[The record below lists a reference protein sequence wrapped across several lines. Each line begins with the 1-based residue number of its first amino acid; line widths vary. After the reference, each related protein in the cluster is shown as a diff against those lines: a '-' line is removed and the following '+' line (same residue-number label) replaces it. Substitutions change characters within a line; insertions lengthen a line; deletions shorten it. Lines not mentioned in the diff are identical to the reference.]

1 MSARREPDRICTPYT
16 VEHPESSSTGAA
28 AFVRSVLEGAITAE
42 SRSPT
47 PWVRVDSADRGAP
60 HRIGFNLMQRWMHR
74 FVSAVVI
81 LVCAAGC
88 ATPARQ
94 TRPRQGTLTVGVTAN
109 GASAST
115 LMLNIAVESTGI
127 GGSVKADAGVFTSED
142 VPFGTHVVR
151 LTGVPSTCR
160 VDNGLERKI
169 TISEQ
174 RRFAVLR
181 FDVRCD

>member
-1 MSARREPDRICTPYT
+1 MRPSL
-16 VEHPESSSTGAA
+16 H
-28 AFVRSVLEGAITAE
+28 L
-42 SRSPT
+42 
-47 PWVRVDSADRGAP
+47 
-60 HRIGFNLMQRWMHR
+60 
-74 FVSAVVI
+74 FVSPLLIVA
-81 LVCAAGC
+81 CTAGC
-88 ATPARQ
+88 ASATRQ
-94 TRPRQGTLTVGVTAN
+94 QRPGSGRLTVGVTAT

-115 LMLNIAVESTGI
+115 LMLKVVVESTAI
-127 GGSVKADAGVFTSED
+127 DGSVKADAGVFTSDD

-160 VDNGLERKI
+160 VDNGAERKI

>member
-1 MSARREPDRICTPYT
+1 M
-16 VEHPESSSTGAA
+16 AA
-28 AFVRSVLEGAITAE
+28 S
-42 SRSPT
+42 
-47 PWVRVDSADRGAP
+47 
-60 HRIGFNLMQRWMHR
+60 
-74 FVSAVVI
+74 
-81 LVCAAGC
+81 
-88 ATPARQ
+88 
-94 TRPRQGTLTVGVTAN
+94 

-115 LMLNIAVESTGI
+115 LVLKVVVESTAI
-127 GGSVKADAGVFTSED
+127 DGSVKADAGVFTSDD

-160 VDNGLERKI
+160 VDDGSDRKI